1 MVKLSDKEIM
11 ESIKMLFEGL
21 DTCFTTTYRL
31 SQPGYSENDITEIVN
46 KYMEW
51 RQKFEFF
58 LVELE
63 SPTKETNTAD

>member
-1 MVKLSDKEIM
+1 MIKLSDVEIM

-21 DTCFTTTYRL
+21 DACFMTTYRL
-31 SQPGYSENDITEIVN
+31 SQPGSYSENEITEVVN

-51 RQKFEFF
+51 RKKFEFF

-63 SPTKETNTAD
+63 SSTKET

>member
-1 MVKLSDKEIM
+1 MIKLSDKEIL
-11 ESIKMLFEGL
+11 ESVKLLFEGL

-31 SQPGYSENDITEIVN
+31 SQPGCYSENEITEIVN

-51 RQKFEFF
+51 RKKFEFF

-63 SPTKETNTAD
+63 SSTKEY